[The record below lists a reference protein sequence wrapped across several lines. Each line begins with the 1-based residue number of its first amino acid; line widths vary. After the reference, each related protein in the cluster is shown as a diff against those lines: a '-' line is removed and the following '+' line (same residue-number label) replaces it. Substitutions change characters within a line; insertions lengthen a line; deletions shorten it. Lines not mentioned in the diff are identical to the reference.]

1 MRAYRLTVGPLGEN
15 AYLVE
20 TPEGA
25 ALIDPGDEAQRI
37 LDLAQKLGLTPKAIL
52 LTHAHFDHLGAVAPL
67 VEALDL
73 PVYLHPLDLPL
84 YERAEEAAAL
94 WGFSIP
100 KPPLPVKPLE
110 EGMRLFGFTVWHLP
124 GHSPGH
130 VAFLH
135 PDPPLALSGD
145 LLFRGSIGRYDLPG
159 ADPKALFRSLKRLL
173 TLPPETRILP
183 GHGPETTLGLEAQT
197 NPFLMGLEWEA

>member
-1 MRAYRLTVGPLGEN
+1 MKALALTVGPLQEN

-25 ALIDPGDEAQRI
+25 IFIDPGDEAER
-37 LDLAQKLGLTPKAIL
+37 LLALAENAGLAPRAIL

-84 YERAEEAAAL
+84 YRRAPEAAAR
-94 WGFSIP
+94 WGLAVP
-100 KPPLPVKPLE
+100 PPPLPTRPLE
-110 EGMRLFGFTVWHLP
+110 EGLEVFGFTVWHLP

-130 VAFLH
+130 VAFLRKGEVF
-135 PDPPLALSGD
+135 SGD

-159 ADPKALFRSLKRLL
+159 ADPRTLFRSLRRLL
-173 TLPPETRILP
+173 TLPPETRIHP
-183 GHGPETTLGLEAQT
+183 GHGPGTTLGLEART
-197 NPFLMGLEWEA
+197 NPFLAGLEWEA

>member
-1 MRAYRLTVGPLGEN
+1 MRTHHLTVGPLGEN
-15 AYLVE
+15 TYLVE
-20 TPEGA
+20 TPEGTV
-25 ALIDPGDEAQRI
+25 LVDPGDEPGRI
-37 LDLAQKLGLTPKAIL
+37 LGLAQGLGLTPKAIL
-52 LTHAHFDHLGAVAPL
+52 LTHAHFDHVGAVGPL

-84 YERAEEAAAL
+84 YERAQEAAAL
-94 WGFSIP
+94 WGVSIP
-100 KPPLPVKPLE
+100 KPPLPTRPLE

-130 VAFLH
+130 VAFLW

-173 TLPPETRILP
+173 TLPPKTRILP
-183 GHGPETTLGLEAQT
+183 GHGPETTLGLEAEA
-197 NPFLMGLEWEA
+197 NPFLAGIKWEA

>member
-1 MRAYRLTVGPLGEN
+1 MKAFALTVGPLEEN

-20 TPEGA
+20 TPGGTVF
-25 ALIDPGDEAQRI
+25 IDPGDEAER
-37 LDLAQKLGLTPKAIL
+37 LLALAEKAGLAPKAIL

-84 YERAEEAAAL
+84 YQRAPEAAARFGL
-94 WGFSIP
+94 AV
-100 KPPLPVKPLE
+100 PPPPVPTQPLE
-110 EGMRLFGFTVWHLP
+110 EGMEVFGFTVWHLP

-130 VAFLH
+130 VAFLREGEVF
-135 PDPPLALSGD
+135 SGD

-159 ADPKALFRSLKRLL
+159 ADPKALFRSLRRLL
-173 TLPPETRILP
+173 TLPPKTRIHP
-183 GHGPETTLGLEAQT
+183 GHGPETTLALEAET
-197 NPFLMGLEWEA
+197 NPFLAGLEWRA